1 MRVLAGALG
10 IALLLTGN
18 SPAQDVVREAE
29 RLEAAGQ
36 AAEAA
41 RLLRSAAMRRDASLA
56 VLRAWAE
63 FLDARNDPG
72 FRAAYERLM
81 AAAAAAGARD
91 QEQAAAQRL
100 VVASLE
106 AGDKQAAARYL
117 ERYRKTGGP
126 AWPGAVIERKPA
138 ASEARWEVTVPG
150 PFISFR
156 RMAAISEDV
165 PAENVLAALARN
177 VIMSGY
183 QAGSGKEGLVQTEY
197 LKLLIRYISQA
208 RELEKLAGPD
218 GFIRIEACE
227 SAQTGDILRILGY
240 RMRGGCGAEV
250 ILETVNATRAF
261 LTIDSGF
268 PLAELEQA
276 LRTNRPFVYNYQ
288 PTRIPS
294 MWDPAYL
301 MGARQSQKA
310 DFLDVFLS
318 DPSLCR
324 LYLGLSKPDPATAE
338 ELRKNIPL
346 ERLKAFAHVLDFF
359 GSMFEIRE
367 GQAMVP
373 GGERSARVWEDLVG
387 ASPKQGARF
396 FDRLIARDDGWL
408 ASYFDALARLNGP
421 VKDYLTEPSRLRR
434 FYQAIRGRV
443 TSPGPARPV
452 FQANT
457 DMLLLTTRLRL
468 EPDGRPHIP
477 GGLDVWRRLFTD
489 QGAGKTDERLMRQA
503 KDWKDPDD
511 LLEALFALSR
521 RNVENQPLKIFLTL
535 SDLNRSRQRPLEA
548 ATVERLARSYAQFGA
563 QYPLFTEVPAL
574 ADRTI
579 LSFLDTAAQLNEI
592 GNPEL
597 RADAIGAMQALVGLW
612 QILCRQEAIPAGQA
626 DRALAGLIEPF
637 SRIRNATE
645 VFNAARQGLE
655 ILLKAAGTKDG
666 APPHERL
673 MELLAGGEAGRDSEF
688 HAEAVAE
695 MQAYFDAQRLVPVT
709 LLFEIADHAERVA
722 RGEKPDLALINRV
735 SNRLA
740 TIEAPRAA
748 LSTVERNAM
757 QLGYWAERHIESQRR
772 MNLRQLLERAARD
785 PSRTQDVRAALAPV
799 LRDSLVGLNYIY
811 YAPPGAQLLRSSPS
825 FVRSHDFIGLPGSRD
840 SWKTPAPVAAGW
852 PAAAGGRLSGSL
864 VGLPYALA
872 QAEQNFLIPT
882 REQALIWGDLVPQLL
897 QAATVPRWWRVTASQ
912 LHWVGLHIRYAASL
926 LAESVLDPGLN
937 GEVIEVLSRQ
947 AAPARV
953 YKIARLLEAAEA
965 KEAFNA
971 ITPAEAFVLAK
982 EVLGRENVSRNL
994 LAERIRRMAAAS
1006 PAELNYEAVSH
1017 AFGTPKP
1024 TLASSYRP
1032 ELLYLR
1038 TFPTLMGYSSRVLA
1052 ESWESNALYWAALA
1066 DEVYLPPAQLNQ
1078 AVPEWTRL
1086 AIERIFASHLEDWP
1100 AVLESMRYVGEDV
1113 RRQWRKAA
1121 EAERQALLDGAFDT
1135 GER

>member
-10 IALLLTGN
+10 IALLLTGI
-18 SPAQDVVREAE
+18 SLAQDIVREAE
-29 RLEAAGQ
+29 RLEAAGH

-41 RLLRSAAMRRDASLA
+41 RILRSAAGRRDASLS

-63 FLDARNDPG
+63 FLDARGDPDL
-72 FRAAYERLM
+72 RAAYERLM
-81 AAAAAAGARD
+81 AAAAASNAR
-91 QEQAAAQRL
+91 ELELAAARRL

-106 AGDKQAAARYL
+106 AGDNQAAARYL
-117 ERYRKTGGP
+117 ERYRKAGGS
-126 AWPGAVIERKPA
+126 AWPGAAIELKPVMPA
-138 ASEARWEVTVPG
+138 VRWQVTIPG
-150 PFISFR
+150 PLNSFR

-165 PAENVLAALARN
+165 PAEAILAALARN

-183 QAGSGKEGLVQTEY
+183 HAGTGKEGLVQTEY

-227 SAQTGDILRILGY
+227 SVQTGDILRILGY

-250 ILETVNATRAF
+250 VLETVNATRAF

-276 LRTNRPFVYNYQ
+276 LRTNRPFVYNFQ
-288 PTRIPS
+288 PTRVPS
-294 MWDPAYL
+294 QWDPAYL
-301 MGARQSQKA
+301 MGARQAQKA

-324 LYLGLSKPDPATAE
+324 LYLGLSKPDPETAE

-359 GSMFEIRE
+359 GSMFEIRQ
-367 GQAMVP
+367 GQAVVP
-373 GGERSARVWEDLVG
+373 GGDRSARVWEDLVG
-387 ASPKQGARF
+387 APPKQGARF
-396 FDRLIARDDGWL
+396 FDRLISRDDGWL
-408 ASYFDALARLNGP
+408 ASYFDALARMNGP
-421 VKDYLTEPSRLRR
+421 VKDYLTDPARLRR

-452 FQANT
+452 FQSNT

-468 EPDGRPHIP
+468 EPDGKPHIP
-477 GGLDVWRRLFTD
+477 GGLEVWRRLFID

-503 KDWKDPDD
+503 RDWKDPDD

-521 RNVENQPLKIFLTL
+521 RNIENQPLKIFLTL
-535 SDLNRSRQRPLEA
+535 TDLNRNRRQPLEA
-548 ATVERLARSYAQFGA
+548 ATVDRLARSYAEFGA
-563 QYPLFTEVPAL
+563 QYPLFTEVPTL
-574 ADRTI
+574 TDGTI
-579 LSFLDTAAQLNEI
+579 LSFLDTAERLNEI
-592 GNPEL
+592 GSPEL
-597 RADAIGAMQALVGLW
+597 RADAIGSMQAVVGLW
-612 QILCRQEAIPAGQA
+612 QILCRLEAIPAEQA
-626 DRALAGLIEPF
+626 DALLAGLIEPF
-637 SRIRNATE
+637 GRTRNARD
-645 VFNAARQGLE
+645 VFDAGRRGVE
-655 ILLKAAGTKDG
+655 MLLKAAGTQYG
-666 APPHERL
+666 APAHERL
-673 MELLAGGEAGRDSEF
+673 LELLAGGESGRSSEF
-688 HAEAVAE
+688 HTEAVAE

-709 LLFEIADHAERVA
+709 LLFELADHAERVA
-722 RGEKPDLALINRV
+722 KGEKPDLALINRV
-735 SNRLA
+735 GSRLA

-748 LSTVERNAM
+748 LSTVERNGM
-757 QLGYWAERHIESQRR
+757 QLGYWSERHIESQRR
-772 MNLRQLLERAARD
+772 MNLRQLLERVARD
-785 PSRTQDVRAALAPV
+785 PSRAQDVRAALAPV

-825 FVRSHDFIGLPGSRD
+825 FVRSHDFIGIPGSRD
-840 SWKTPAPVAAGW
+840 SWRMPAPVAAGW

-926 LAESVLDPGLN
+926 LAESALDAELRNRVL
-937 GEVIEVLSRQ
+937 EVLSRQ
-947 AAPARV
+947 AVPARV
-953 YKIARLLEAAEA
+953 YRVARLLEAADA
-965 KEAFNA
+965 REAFNA

-982 EVLGRENVSRNL
+982 EILGRETVSRNL
-994 LAERIRRMAAAS
+994 LAERIRRTAAS
-1006 PAELNYEAVSH
+1006 SPSELNYEAVSH

-1024 TLASSYRP
+1024 TLTSSYRP

-1100 AVLESMRYVGEDV
+1100 AVLESMRYVGEDI

-1121 EAERQALLDGAFDT
+1121 EAERQALLDGSGDP